1 MNWRMKATNTH
12 LLVFL
17 KMYTPLVQKQ
27 WETLVPLRAQ
37 VVHKATASMRD
48 LKRILKP
55 GQEQDRIVSPFSFGG
70 VEYLIYTPVKT
81 FVQTLLAIMLLD
93 SNTSLDA
100 LTLFLNQRARSIEDI
115 FTASQFIRPNVSF
128 VRDSAS
134 TNVTSATTPN
144 DRPKSR
150 HTRQASRLDA
160 AQILRELSP
169 APPGAK
175 DPLSSTDTAEAHRPD
190 RKDIKRKMV
199 RDRVSKALLDT
210 IKCIASTVGMSKSS
224 YLSRPEADANSS
236 LLDEAIDRVQ
246 RGERKASTAQRGS
259 ASRQASMTEGQRR
272 TSRLPST
279 LPVITDQNLG
289 HTPFAS
295 TSTILRALPS
305 SQMLVTY
312 LPERVQMFTPFIAP
326 TSGKSKPEQERQII
340 DKLDSWVSDA
350 LTALAPRIEIWLSR
364 LDSIADIWKIRAH
377 LLRLLDEVKSNE
389 SIALTSQQVNAIRKV
404 AQTAFETRTKAIW
417 RSQLDQ
423 LSNDTRS
430 GLKQSLDKIRN
441 NDTSSMTGEFL
452 AVVRVSDWR

>member
-1 MNWRMKATNTH
+1 
-12 LLVFL
+12 
-17 KMYTPLVQKQ
+17 
-27 WETLVPLRAQ
+27 
-37 VVHKATASMRD
+37 
-48 LKRILKP
+48 
-55 GQEQDRIVSPFSFGG
+55 
-70 VEYLIYTPVKT
+70 
-81 FVQTLLAIMLLD
+81 MLLD

-100 LTLFLNQRARSIEDI
+100 LTLFLNQRTRSIEDI

-134 TNVTSATTPN
+134 NNTTSTTTPT

-175 DPLSSTDTAEAHRPD
+175 DAVSPSGTSETQKPD
-190 RKDIKRKMV
+190 RKDIKRKTV

-224 YLSRPEADANSS
+224 CLARPEADSSSS
-236 LLDEAIDRVQ
+236 LLDEAIDRIQ
-246 RGERKASTAQRGS
+246 RGDRKASAAQRGS

-272 TSRLPST
+272 TSRLPSM
-279 LPVITDQNLG
+279 LPVIADQHPG
-289 HTPFAS
+289 QIPFTS
-295 TSTILRALPS
+295 TSTILKALPS

-326 TSGKSKPEQERQII
+326 VSGKSKPEQERQIL

-350 LTALAPRIEIWLSR
+350 ITALAPRIDILLSR
-364 LDSIADIWKIRAH
+364 LDNISDIWKVRAH
-377 LLRLLDEVKSNE
+377 LLRLLDEIQSNE
-389 SIALTSQQVNAIRKV
+389 TIALSSQQVDAIRKV

-417 RSQLDQ
+417 RAQLDQ
-423 LSNDTRS
+423 LLEDTRS
-430 GLKQSLDKIRN
+430 GLSQSLEKIRN
-441 NDTSSMTGEFL
+441 SDTSSMTGRPSCGCIL
-452 AVVRVSDWR
+452 WVALTCLRSL

>member
-1 MNWRMKATNTH
+1 MIDT
-12 LLVFL
+12 
-17 KMYTPLVQKQ
+17 
-27 WETLVPLRAQ
+27 
-37 VVHKATASMRD
+37 S
-48 LKRILKP
+48 I
-55 GQEQDRIVSPFSFGG
+55 
-70 VEYLIYTPVKT
+70 KT

-128 VRDSAS
+128 VRDPAS
-134 TNVTSATTPN
+134 SNVKSATTPN

-175 DPLSSTDTAEAHRPD
+175 DALSPTDTSEAQRPD

-224 YLSRPEADANSS
+224 YLSRPEADSSSS
-236 LLDEAIDRVQ
+236 LLDEAIHKVQ

-259 ASRQASMTEGQRR
+259 TSRQASMTDGQRR

-289 HTPFAS
+289 QTPFAS
-295 TSTILRALPS
+295 TSTILRTLPS

-312 LPERVQMFTPFIAP
+312 LPERVQTFTPFIAP
-326 TSGKSKPEQERQII
+326 ISAKSKPEQERQII
-340 DKLDSWVSDA
+340 DKLDTWVSEA
-350 LTALAPRIEIWLSR
+350 LTALASRIDIWLSR
-364 LDSIADIWKIRAH
+364 LDNIADIWKIRAH
-377 LLRLLDEVKSNE
+377 LHRLLNEIKSNE
-389 SIALTSQQVNAIRKV
+389 SIALTTQQVDAIRKV
-404 AQTAFETRTKAIW
+404 AQSAFETRTKAIW
-417 RSQLDQ
+417 RAQLDQ
-423 LSNDTRS
+423 LSNDMRS

-441 NDTSSMTGEFL
+441 NDTRSMTGEYL
-452 AVVRVSDWR
+452 AVGRVLDSR